1 MRRTNRRHLDAAA
14 FTHPGLSRRNNEDRY
29 AVASF
34 AGPAR
39 TPVLFAVVCDGIG
52 GHRAGE
58 VAAELA
64 VDLIIQTIAHS
75 NGKDPPGTMRAA
87 IRGASRE
94 IAERSAANPEQ
105 AGMGSTCACIWL
117 AGDRL
122 YTAHVGDSRIYLA
135 RDGEICRLT
144 VDHTWV
150 QEAIE
155 AGVLAPSQA
164 RENPNAH
171 VLRRYLGSSRPPTVD
186 FGQPTDTR
194 SNGGGAG
201 GSQGRL
207 LMPGDTVMAC
217 SDGLTDCLG
226 DDEILSLITS
236 GQSLE
241 SAAEDLVARA
251 NENGGQDNT
260 TVILI
265 RAADAPST
273 QFPRGGDSRKTT
285 PAL

>member
-1 MRRTNRRHLDAAA
+1 M
-14 FTHPGLSRRNNEDRY
+14 
-29 AVASF
+29 ASF

-64 VDLIIQTIAHS
+64 VDLILQSVARS

-87 IRGASRE
+87 IRDASRE
-94 IAERSAANPEQ
+94 IADRSATNPEQ

-117 AGDRL
+117 AGDQL
-122 YTAHVGDSRIYLA
+122 YTAHVGDSRIYLV
-135 RDGEICRLT
+135 RDGQIFRLT

-155 AGVLAPSQA
+155 AGLLAPSQA

-171 VLRRYLGSSRPPTVD
+171 VLRRYLGSWRPPTVD
-186 FGQPTDTR
+186 FGGPADTR
-194 SNGGGAG
+194 ANGGGAG
-201 GSQGRL
+201 GSEGRL

-217 SDGLTDCLG
+217 SDGLTDCVG
-226 DDEILSLITS
+226 DDAILGLIT
-236 GQSLE
+236 GGPSLE
-241 SAAEDLVARA
+241 SAAEGLVARA

-260 TVILI
+260 TVVLI
-265 RAADAPST
+265 RAADVRST
-273 QFPRGGDSRKTT
+273 AAPRGRVSRKTT
-285 PAL
+285 PAP